1 MSDETLLQVKNL
13 STAFEVDDIII
24 PILKD
29 VTLSIQAGESLG
41 VVGESGSGK
50 SVLAHAIM
58 GLLPAN
64 ARIYN
69 GEIFYQSQNLLQL
82 DAKRRRQLR
91 GDRMA
96 MIFQEPMTSL
106 NPVYTVGRQ
115 VMELIRTHRRVSKK
129 AAFEWSV
136 DIFDKVGIPQ
146 PASFAN
152 RFPHELSGGMRQRVV
167 IALAIALSPVFLVA
181 DEPTTALDVSI
192 QAQILDLIKSL
203 QNKMKMAT
211 MLITHDLG
219 VVAGM
224 CRRVL
229 VMYAGQVV
237 ETGATADLFSV
248 PKHPYT
254 EALLDSIP
262 KLEQDK
268 EFLET
273 INGMVPHPQRMP
285 AGCRFA
291 PRCQKAMAQCHR
303 EEPGVYSFSDQ
314 ASVKCWLYQ

>member
-1 MSDETLLQVKNL
+1 MSEEILLDIRRL
-13 STAFEVDDIII
+13 STAFEVEDVII

-29 VTLSIQAGESLG
+29 ITFRIHSGESLG

-58 GLLPAN
+58 GLLPSN
-64 ARIYN
+64 AQVYN
-69 GEIFYQSQNLLQL
+69 GEIIYEGRDLLKL
-82 DAKRRRQLR
+82 NPKKRRQLR

-106 NPVYTVGRQ
+106 NPVYTVGSQ
-115 VMELIRTHRRVSKK
+115 VVELIRAHRKISKK
-129 AAFEWSV
+129 EALAWAV
-136 DIFDKVGIPQ
+136 DIFEKVGIPQ
-146 PASFAN
+146 SNDFAN
-152 RFPHELSGGMRQRVV
+152 RYPHELSGGMRQRVV
-167 IALAIALSPVFLVA
+167 IALAIALSPVLLLA

-192 QAQILDLIKSL
+192 QAQILELIQSL
-203 QNKMKMAT
+203 QDNMKMAT

-224 CRRVL
+224 CRNVL

-237 ETGATADLFSV
+237 ETGETEELFKF

-254 EALLDSIP
+254 KALLKSIP
-262 KLEQDK
+262 KLDQNT

-273 INGMVPHPQRMP
+273 IKGMVPHPQRMP
-285 AGCRFA
+285 EGCRFA
-291 PRCQKAMAQCHR
+291 PRCEVAMDQCHR
-303 EEPGVYSFSDQ
+303 EEPDMHSFSEY
-314 ASVKCWLYQ
+314 AGVKCWLYQ

>member
-1 MSDETLLQVKNL
+1 LSEEILLDIRRL
-13 STAFEVDDIII
+13 STAFEVEDVII

-29 VTLSIQAGESLG
+29 ITFRIHSGESLG

-58 GLLPAN
+58 GLLPSN
-64 ARIYN
+64 AQVYN
-69 GEIFYQSQNLLQL
+69 GEIIYEGRDLLKL
-82 DAKRRRQLR
+82 NPKKRRQLR

-106 NPVYTVGRQ
+106 NPVYTVGSQ
-115 VMELIRTHRRVSKK
+115 VVELIRAHRKISKK
-129 AAFEWSV
+129 EALAWAV
-136 DIFDKVGIPQ
+136 DIFEKVGIPQ
-146 PASFAN
+146 SNDFAN
-152 RFPHELSGGMRQRVV
+152 RYPHELSGGMRQRVV
-167 IALAIALSPVFLVA
+167 IALAIALSPVLLLA

-192 QAQILDLIKSL
+192 QAQILELIQSL
-203 QNKMKMAT
+203 QDNMKMAT

-224 CRRVL
+224 CRNVL

-237 ETGATADLFSV
+237 ETGETEELFKF

-254 EALLDSIP
+254 KALLKSIP
-262 KLEQDK
+262 KLDQNT

-273 INGMVPHPQRMP
+273 IKGMVPHPQRMP
-285 AGCRFA
+285 EGCRFA
-291 PRCQKAMAQCHR
+291 PRCEVAMDQCHR
-303 EEPGVYSFSDQ
+303 EEPDMHSFSEY
-314 ASVKCWLYQ
+314 AGVKCWLYQ